1 MGQFTS
7 NITAEPVGFI
17 VYIQQASKNLSTAE
31 LCNETAL
38 EIIEV
43 MNMLTAASGF
53 NPEPDDAIGFFLFE
67 NNAQSFAETLLGKIN

>member
-17 VYIQQASKNLSTAE
+17 VYIQQESTNLSTAE
-31 LCNETAL
+31 LCQETEL

-53 NPEPDDAIGFFLFE
+53 NPEPADAIGFFLFE